1 MGWRVR
7 RTLWFGAR
15 RRPQAI
21 TGLLMVTP
29 FVVAFMLFQLLP
41 ILWSL
46 AMAFTDTRSRD
57 LRDPF
62 SVNFVGTDNFVR
74 LFSDDRFLRALT
86 NTAVFVVVSIPLT
99 IAIAL
104 LLAVVVN
111 NGINRLKGF
120 FRTAFFVPVV
130 TSTVAAA
137 VVWKFLFADRGVV
150 NWAVG
155 LVGIDGPNWLQD
167 PSWAMSVVVL
177 LAVWRNVGIIMV
189 LFLAG
194 LQGIPPELY
203 EASKVDGAGAVRR
216 LVSITLPLLMPTML
230 FAGILLSV
238 SYVQVFE
245 EPFVLTQGGPLQA
258 TTTAS
263 LFVYD
268 LFGFGRYGEAS
279 AASYVL
285 FIAIALLALIQ
296 FRVFRRRT

>member
-1 MGWRVR
+1 
-7 RTLWFGAR
+7 
-15 RRPQAI
+15 
-21 TGLLMVTP
+21 MVAP
-29 FVVAFMLFQLLP
+29 FVVAFLLFQLLP

-62 SVNFVGTDNFVR
+62 SVNFVGIQNFAN
-74 LFSDDRFLRALT
+74 LFSDDRFVRALL
-86 NTAVFVVVSIPLT
+86 NTAGFVAVSIPLT
-99 IAIAL
+99 IAVAL
-104 LLAVVVN
+104 LLAVVLN

-120 FRTAFFVPVV
+120 FRAAFFVPVV

-150 NWAVG
+150 NWAIG
-155 LVGIDGPNWLQD
+155 LVGTDGPNWLQD
-167 PSWAMSVVVL
+167 PAWAMSVVVL
-177 LAVWRNVGIIMV
+177 LAVWRNVGLIMV

-194 LQGIPPELY
+194 LQGVPSEVY
-203 EASKVDGAGAVRR
+203 EASKVDGAGSLRR
-216 LVSITLPLLMPTML
+216 LISITLPLLMPTML
-230 FAGILLSV
+230 FAGVLLSV

-268 LFGFGRYGEAS
+268 LFGYGRYGEAS

-296 FRVFRRRT
+296 FRVFRRRI

>member
-1 MGWRVR
+1 
-7 RTLWFGAR
+7 
-15 RRPQAI
+15 
-21 TGLLMVTP
+21 MVTP